1 MPTERTICPLTLSAT
16 DQQEVARY
24 MMTVPSSPLAPRREE
39 TPTLFRRSNAELAV
53 AQLGGGTK
61 HYSVCVVDST
71 PEHVHLLVGSFIYQS
86 VICTITA
93 KAADSEQ
100 IMLGGQTG
108 PCVFISGRVHLVPI
122 VLNSSLDISG
132 LIDL

>member
-1 MPTERTICPLTLSAT
+1 MPTERTICQLTLSAT

-24 MMTVPSSPLAPRREE
+24 MMTVPSAPHAPRREE
-39 TPTLFRRSNAELAV
+39 TPTLFRRPNAELTV
-53 AQLGGGTK
+53 AQPGGGVK
-61 HYSVCVVDST
+61 HYAVCVVDST
-71 PEHVHLLVGSFIYQS
+71 PKYVHLLVGSFLYEDAIS
-86 VICTITA
+86 TITA
-93 KAADSEQ
+93 QAADGEQ

-122 VLNSSLDISG
+122 VLNSALDLSG